1 MEGTYLSFYV
11 VDFFREET
19 QRVARKSHKVLQSKL
34 AIFVISFRIWTPH
47 AKETITD
54 RSIVVSLWKM
64 LFEVHY
70 RVHQEWYPLV

>member
-1 MEGTYLSFYV
+1 MWWILFVRILNE
-11 VDFFREET
+11 
-19 QRVARKSHKVLQSKL
+19 LQENPIRYYIVNRQFLLFPFGSELCMQKD
-34 AIFVISFRIWTPH
+34 
-47 AKETITD
+47 TITD